1 MIGSDRPFLKP
12 PPVYGRFKLNP
23 WEGRSL
29 KPSRDSHTLMPNRPA
44 ETNHCLIVPA
54 LVIHAPHFQ
63 PISPHTQNVL
73 QHLQYPAIELFAG
86 LRSQLAFVSGSRIGK
101 RGPTEQKT
109 GQRGW
114 RCNATRWSRL
124 ARAKRSSAELS
135 GVQNN
140 KWGHR
145 YWELVGTSETQS
157 IPTQVLFS
165 TIS

>member
-73 QHLQYPAIELFAG
+73 QHLQYPAIELSQDSVANWPSSPDLGSVKGGQQSRKPGNADGGAMPRGGAG
-86 LRSQLAFVSGSRIGK
+86 WHALSDPPPNLVECRTTNGGIDIGS
-101 RGPTEQKT
+101 
-109 GQRGW
+109 
-114 RCNATRWSRL
+114 
-124 ARAKRSSAELS
+124 
-135 GVQNN
+135 
-140 KWGHR
+140 
-145 YWELVGTSETQS
+145 
-157 IPTQVLFS
+157 
-165 TIS
+165 